1 MKNTEIDETTEAGK
15 ITRLLDA
22 GLERMEPRII
32 HSLQAGRQRALQHQ
46 RRKTASWP
54 GVAILS
60 LRWPFAAHHPHLAT
74 ALPLLLVLGIG
85 TLTFWQHEKSHD
97 MSHVDIAILTDDMPM
112 EVFVDPHH
120 Y

>member
-1 MKNTEIDETTEAGK
+1 MKNAAIDDTTEAGR
-15 ITRLLDA
+15 ITHLLDA
-22 GLERMEPRII
+22 GLERLEPRIV
-32 HSLQAGRQRALQHQ
+32 HALQAGRHRALLRQ
-46 RRKTASWP
+46 RSKTALWP
-54 GVAILS
+54 GNTALI